1 MTADII
7 SFKSYD
13 KENHQRLR
21 IHNLNHNEGKRE
33 YKSPQNILLNDK
45 NINSLKNVLLPVESL
60 DDKDIKIAQTL
71 SNVANSNYNKS
82 FRESKD

>member
-1 MTADII
+1 MTADVI

-21 IHNLNHNEGKRE
+21 INNLNHNSDKRE
-33 YKSPQNILLNDK
+33 YNSPKNIKLKDK

-60 DDKDIKIAQTL
+60 HDKDIKTAQQL